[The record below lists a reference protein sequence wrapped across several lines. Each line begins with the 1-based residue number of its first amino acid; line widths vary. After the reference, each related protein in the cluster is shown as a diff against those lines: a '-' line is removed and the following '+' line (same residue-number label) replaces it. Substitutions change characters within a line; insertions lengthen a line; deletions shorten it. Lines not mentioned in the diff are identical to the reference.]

1 MRRIKIVVIGA
12 GSTYT
17 PEIIEGLINAKER
30 LEVGELALMDIDA
43 RKLDIVGG
51 FSERMLKAAGMN
63 CVCTRTTELESALY
77 GAHYVLVQIRVGGM
91 AARILDEK
99 IPLKYG
105 LIGQETTGIGGFF
118 KGLRTIPE
126 LMKISGLM
134 QQLCPAAFLI
144 NFSNP
149 SGMVAQALLDHGKT
163 PAIGLC
169 NVPVNMLS
177 RIRRELE
184 LPDAEI
190 EYVGL
195 NHLSWVTAI
204 KSGGKD
210 YLQEASLAG
219 GNFLEL
225 KNLSDVDFDPGCIRM
240 AGGIPNS
247 YLSYYYY
254 REKELKKLL
263 TREKTRGEMCAGI
276 ERELLEIYSSTGE
289 AVKPELLNQRG
300 GALYSTAAVTLLE
313 AIENNKK
320 ELHVVNIKNNGA
332 LPFMEEGDVVEIP
345 AVMGADGAHPV
356 PVKYFGNRHIIT
368 MMRTIKQYE
377 RHAVNAALYGDVD
390 EAMRAL
396 CIHPLI
402 GDYVAAR
409 DCFQELL
416 KAHSPYLPQFGI
428 GR

>member
-1 MRRIKIVVIGA
+1 MRRIKITVIGA

-17 PEIIEGLINAKER
+17 PEIIEGLIGVRDR
-30 LEVGELALMDIDA
+30 LDVGELALMDIDR

-51 FSERMLKAAGMN
+51 FSARMLEAAGMS
-63 CVCTRTTELESALY
+63 CCCTRTTDLESALY
-77 GAHYVLVQIRVGGM
+77 GADYVLVQIRVGGM
-91 AARILDEK
+91 AARILDER

-126 LMKISGLM
+126 LVKISNLM
-134 QQLCPAAFLI
+134 ERLCPAAFLI

-149 SGMVAQALLDHGKT
+149 SGMVAQALLNHSKIKT
-163 PAIGLC
+163 IGLC
-169 NVPVNMLS
+169 NIPVSMLS
-177 RIRRELE
+177 RIRSDLG

-204 KSGGKD
+204 KSGGRD
-210 YLQEASLAG
+210 YFQEAALAG
-219 GNFLEL
+219 SNFLEL
-225 KNLSDVDFDPGCIRM
+225 KNLSDVEFDHGCIRM

-254 REKELKKLL
+254 REKERMKLL
-263 TREKTRGEMCAGI
+263 TREKTRGEMCAEI
-276 ERELLEIYSSTGE
+276 ERELLEIYSSDGP
-289 AVKPELLNQRG
+289 AVKPGLLGKRG

-320 ELHVVNIKNNGA
+320 EIHVVNIKNNGA
-332 LPFMEEGDVVEIP
+332 LPFMEEEDVVEIP
-345 AVMGADGAHPV
+345 AVVGADGACPV
-356 PVKYFGNRHIIT
+356 PVERFGNEHIIA
-368 MMRTIKQYE
+368 MMRTVKQYE
-377 RHAVNAALYGDVD
+377 RHAINAALYGDVD

-402 GDYVAAR
+402 GDYTVAKE
-409 DCFQELL
+409 CFHEMLM
-416 KAHSPYLPQFGI
+416 AHSAYLPQFKSEV
-428 GR
+428 